1 MCTVSL
7 IPPAA
12 GRGLRVIV
20 NRDERRTRCVAWGPQ
35 RSHCAGLPVIA
46 PVDSESSGTW
56 VAASG
61 AGLAFALLNLNRD
74 DRVRPVAPR
83 TSRGHIIPALAGA
96 CDYDAANRRLGG
108 LDVEQ
113 FAPFRLVITD
123 GVTAAISRWN
133 GISFERAHDAL
144 HQPMIFSSSSLG
156 DAMVETPRRTL
167 FDELLA
173 RESDPWRAQDR
184 LHQHC
189 WPDRRH
195 VSVLMSRAT
204 ACTVSRTV
212 VVIADEATTMS
223 YAPVVDGWIGPVTE
237 ARLTRVRTLLAA
249 AG

>member
-1 MCTVSL
+1 VEKSYS
-7 IPPAA
+7 
-12 GRGLRVIV
+12 
-20 NRDERRTRCVAWGPQ
+20 Q
-35 RSHCAGLPVIA
+35 AGLL
-46 PVDSESSGTW
+46 D
-56 VAASG
+56 
-61 AGLAFALLNLNRD
+61 
-74 DRVRPVAPR
+74 
-83 TSRGHIIPALAGA
+83 
-96 CDYDAANRRLGG
+96 DYDNKVYEIVV
-108 LDVEQ
+108 DHQ
-113 FAPFRLVITD
+113 FND
-123 GVTAAISRWN
+123 DWN
-133 GISFERAHDAL
+133 AQFGYSY
-144 HQPMIFSSSSLG
+144 
-156 DAMVETPRRTL
+156 TL

-223 YAPVVDGWIGPVTE
+223 YAPVIDGWIGPVTE